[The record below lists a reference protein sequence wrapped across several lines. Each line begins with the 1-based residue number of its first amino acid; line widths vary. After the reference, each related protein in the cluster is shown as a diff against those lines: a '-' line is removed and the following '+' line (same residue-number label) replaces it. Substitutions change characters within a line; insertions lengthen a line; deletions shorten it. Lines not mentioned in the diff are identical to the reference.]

1 MTIAVRS
8 TDLYLLN
15 LRTRMPF
22 RYGIAA
28 MTAVPHLF
36 VRLELDV
43 AGRRQVGVAA
53 DNLPPKWFTK
63 DPATTYEDD
72 LAAMFAVI
80 TAACDTAQQL
90 GLAATPFDLWQHLY
104 EVQQRWGTAHGHTPL
119 LAGFGASLVERA
131 VLDAFCRAT
140 GQPFAAAVCA
150 NTLGIRLGDI
160 HPALAGHQPADF
172 LPARPL
178 TSIIARHTV
187 GLTDPLTDDDIPPD
201 ERLHDGLPQS
211 LVAAIQAYGLTH
223 FKIKLGGD
231 AAADAARLRRL
242 AAILD
247 AATPDYA
254 FTLDGNEQ
262 YLALEPFQE
271 LWRALAADAALA
283 PFLRHL
289 IFVEQPLRR
298 DVALS
303 PALGRA
309 LPAWSAAPPII
320 IDESDAELSSL
331 PTALAAGYAG
341 TSHKNCKGIF
351 KGIANACLLEQHRR
365 ANPGRQYL
373 LSGEDLTNIGPVAL
387 PQDLAVLATLGVE
400 HAERNGHH
408 YFAGLGMLPE
418 DLQTALLARQGDLY
432 ERGSQGAPTVR
443 ITHGAIATGSVVAAP
458 FGVGIDF
465 DPARFTPLAEWRF
478 ASLAASVSGR
488 QD

>member
-1 MTIAVRS
+1 MTIAVRG
-8 TDLYLLN
+8 TDLYLVN

-43 AGRRQVGVAA
+43 AGQRQVGVAA

-63 DPATTYEDD
+63 DPATTFEDD

-80 TAACDTAQQL
+80 TTACDTAQQL
-90 GLAATPFDLWQHLY
+90 GPAASPFDLWQQLY
-104 EVQQRWGTAHGHTPL
+104 AVQQQWGAAHGHPPL

-131 VLDAFCRAT
+131 MLDAFCRAT
-140 GQPFAAAVCA
+140 GQSFAAAVRA

-160 HPALAGHQPADF
+160 HPELVASQPADL
-172 LPARPL
+172 LPTYPL
-178 TSIIARHTV
+178 SRIIARHTV

-223 FKIKLGGD
+223 FKIKLCGD

-242 AAILD
+242 AALLE
-247 AATPDYA
+247 ATAPDYA

-303 PALGRA
+303 PAVGRA
-309 LPAWSAAPPII
+309 LPAWRDAPPII
-320 IDESDAELSSL
+320 IDESDAELGSL
-331 PTALAAGYAG
+331 PAALASGYAG
-341 TSHKNCKGIF
+341 TSHKNCKGVF
-351 KGIANACLLEQHRR
+351 KGIANACLLVQRRR
-365 ANPGRQYL
+365 ADPTRQFI

-408 YFAGLGMLPE
+408 YFAGLSMLPE
-418 DLQTALLARQGDLY
+418 DVQTALLARHGDLY
-432 ERGSQGAPTVR
+432 ARSTQGFPTVR
-443 ITHGAIATGSVVAAP
+443 IARGAIATGSVVAAP

-465 DPARFTPLAEWRF
+465 DPACFTPLAEWSF
-478 ASLAASVSGR
+478 ASLAALTS
-488 QD
+488 

>member
-72 LAAMFAVI
+72 LAAMFAVV

-231 AAADAARLRRL
+231 AAADAVRLRRL
-242 AAILD
+242 AAVLD

-271 LWRALAADAALA
+271 LW
-283 PFLRHL
+283 
-289 IFVEQPLRR
+289 
-298 DVALS
+298 
-303 PALGRA
+303 RA

-465 DPARFTPLAEWRF
+465 DPARFTPLAKWRF

>member
-1 MTIAVRS
+1 MTIAVRG
-8 TDLYLLN
+8 TDLYLVN

-43 AGRRQVGVAA
+43 AGRREVGVAA

-63 DPATTYEDD
+63 DPATTFEAD

-80 TAACDTAQQL
+80 TSACDTAQQL
-90 GLAATPFDLWQHLY
+90 GPAATPFDLWRRLY
-104 EVQQRWGTAHGHTPL
+104 AEQQRWGAAHGHPPL

-131 VLDAFCRAT
+131 MLDAFCRAT
-140 GQPFAAAVCA
+140 GQPFADAVRA

-160 HPALAGHQPADF
+160 HPELAGSQPADL
-172 LPARPL
+172 LPPRPL
-178 TSIIARHTV
+178 SSIIARHTV
-187 GLTDPLTDDDIPPD
+187 GLTDPLTDDGIPPD

-223 FKIKLGGD
+223 FKIKLCGD
-231 AAADAARLRRL
+231 AAADADRLRRL
-242 AAILD
+242 AALLD
-247 AATPDYA
+247 ATAPNYA

-271 LWRALAADAALA
+271 LWRALVADAALA
-283 PFLRHL
+283 AFLGRL

-303 PALGRA
+303 PAVSQA
-309 LPAWSAAPPII
+309 LPAWRDAPPII

-331 PTALAAGYAG
+331 PAALAAGYAG
-341 TSHKNCKGIF
+341 TSHKNCKGVF
-351 KGIANACLLEQHRR
+351 KGIANACLLAQRRR
-365 ANPGRQYL
+365 ANPARHSI

-408 YFAGLGMLPE
+408 YFAGLSMLPE
-418 DLQTALLARQGDLY
+418 DVQAALLARHGDLY
-432 ERGSQGAPTVR
+432 ERSTQGFPTVR
-443 ITHGAIATGSVVAAP
+443 IAHGAIATGSVVAAP

-465 DPARFTPLAEWRF
+465 DPACFTSLAEWRF
-478 ASLAASVSGR
+478 ASLAALTS
-488 QD
+488 